1 MMSANDF
8 GKTDFK
14 ELLPK
19 HIKSVKD
26 LERLSAQMNIFNTW
40 LETLFLVFL
49 KLGTEILYFVSNA
62 NNWINTAE

>member
-1 MMSANDF
+1 MVFILFICPLDLENTKCSMMSANDF

-26 LERLSAQMNIFNTW
+26 LERLSAQMNIFNT
-40 LETLFLVFL
+40 
-49 KLGTEILYFVSNA
+49 
-62 NNWINTAE
+62 